1 MTGLSDSDLKRVTSG
16 EKFVV
21 GDLEVEF
28 LHTPGSQCFR
38 VGKGRVSGDTL
49 FIQGCGRVDLP
60 GGDAAEMYRTLT
72 TQPTRLLDDTVLC
85 PGAVLHLGHNY
96 GHAPHC
102 EMGKVKQTNHHMRVP
117 TLWKT
122 G

>member
-28 LHTPGSQCFR
+28 LHTPGSHCFG
-38 VGKGRVSGDTL
+38 VGKGRVSGDAL
-49 FIQGCGRVDLP
+49 LIQGCGRVDLP

-72 TQPTRLLDDTVLC
+72 TQPTRLPDDAVLC
-85 PGAVLHLGHNY
+85 PDA
-96 GHAPHC
+96 
-102 EMGKVKQTNHHMRVP
+102 QR
-117 TLWKT
+117 
-122 G
+122 